1 MTLNMKY
8 NFDEIVNRKGSNSYK
23 WDTNPNN
30 NVLPM
35 WVADMDFKTA
45 PPIIAALA
53 QRVQHGVF
61 GYANVPDVYYN
72 AVIDWFDRRH
82 HFKIE
87 RDWMIY
93 TIGVVPAV
101 SAIILAMT
109 EPGDKVIVQ
118 EPVYNC
124 FFSSIRNNQCES
136 VSNDL
141 VYSEGTYSIDFD
153 DLEKKAADPKAK
165 ILLLCNPHN
174 PAGRAWTKDELKRVG
189 EICFRNNVFVIS
201 DEIHCDLVH
210 NGFTHIPFGSLGQEF
225 LENSATCIA
234 PSKTFNLAGLQ
245 VANIIAY
252 NPDIRQ
258 KIDKA
263 ININE
268 VCDISPF
275 AIEAL
280 IAAYMHI
287 DSEKWLEDLKVYLWD
302 NYMLVKQFFAE
313 HLPQFPVLPLEATYL
328 MWIDCS
334 VLNLTSK
341 ELLDKMIEAENIRLN
356 EGIIYGKAGEGFMRL
371 NIACPKDTLH
381 EGLKRTERALKK
393 ILAEK

>member
-1 MTLNMKY
+1 MTY
-8 NFDEIVNRKGSNSYK
+8 NFDEVVNRKGSNSYK
-23 WDTNPNN
+23 WDTNRNN
-30 NVLPM
+30 EVLPM

-45 PPIIAALA
+45 PPIIEALT

-61 GYANVPDVYYN
+61 GYANVPDAYYN
-72 AVIDWFDRRH
+72 AVIDWFERRH
-82 HFKIE
+82 QFPIE
-87 RDWMIY
+87 KDWMIY

-109 EPGDKVIVQ
+109 QPGDKVIVQ

-141 VYSEGTYSIDFD
+141 IYSNGKYSIDFD
-153 DLEKKAADPKAK
+153 DLEAKAADPKAK
-165 ILLLCNPHN
+165 VMLLCNPHN
-174 PAGRAWTKDELKRVG
+174 PAGRVWTKEELARIG
-189 EICFRNNVFVIS
+189 EICFRNNVFVVS

-210 NGFTHIPFGSLGQEF
+210 PGHKHIPFASLGQQF

-245 VANIIAY
+245 VANIVAY
-252 NPDIRQ
+252 DADIRQ

-275 AIEAL
+275 AITSL
-280 IAAYMHI
+280 IAAYTNPE
-287 DSEKWLEDLKVYLWD
+287 SEKWLDDLKQYLWE
-302 NYMLVKQFFAE
+302 NSQIVKEFFAE
-313 HLPQFPVLPLEATYL
+313 NLPQFPILPLEATYL

-334 VLNLTSK
+334 VLNLTSD
-341 ELLDKMIEAENIRLN
+341 ELLDKMIEVENIRLN

-371 NIACPKDTLH
+371 NIACPKETLR
-381 EGLKRTERALKK
+381 EGLQRTKRALDK

>member
-1 MTLNMKY
+1 MTY
-8 NFDEIVNRKGSNSYK
+8 NFDEVVNRKGSNSYK
-23 WDTNPNN
+23 WDTNRNN
-30 NVLPM
+30 EVLPM

-45 PPIIAALA
+45 PPIIEALT

-61 GYANVPDVYYN
+61 GYANVPDAYYN
-72 AVIDWFDRRH
+72 AVIDWFERRH
-82 HFKIE
+82 QFPIE
-87 RDWMIY
+87 KDWMIY

-141 VYSEGTYSIDFD
+141 VYSNGKYSINFD
-153 DLEKKAADPKAK
+153 DLEVKAADPKAK
-165 ILLLCNPHN
+165 VMLLCNPHN
-174 PAGRAWTKDELKRVG
+174 PAGRVWTKEELERIG
-189 EICFRNNVFVIS
+189 EICFRNNVFVVS

-210 NGFTHIPFGSLGQEF
+210 PGHKHIPFASLGQQF
-225 LENSATCIA
+225 LENSATCMA

-245 VANIIAY
+245 VANIVAY
-252 NPDIRQ
+252 DADIRQ

-275 AIEAL
+275 AITAL
-280 IAAYMHI
+280 IAAYTHPE
-287 DSEKWLEDLKVYLWD
+287 SEKWLDELKQYLWE
-302 NYMLVKQFFAE
+302 NYQMVKDFFAE
-313 HLPQFPVLPLEATYL
+313 NLPQFPILPLEATYL

-334 VLNLTSK
+334 VLNLTSD

-371 NIACPKDTLH
+371 NIACPKDTLR
-381 EGLKRTERALKK
+381 EGLQRTKRALDK